1 VAFTLRRG
9 AGPAGAGDR
18 GAADGSMTLMEHL
31 NELRTR
37 LFRAVLSIALA
48 SVVCAFFYDEI
59 VRLLTTPFVD
69 AVEKLAIERDIDA
82 KLTFSDVAGP
92 FTLTL
97 KTSLVAG
104 LVVSSPLWL
113 WQLWAFIVPGLH
125 NTERRWS
132 VIFAAVAG
140 PLFIAGVLLGFFVL
154 PKGLGILLD
163 FTPADVSNFVNLD
176 KYLTFIMRM
185 LLVFGVSF
193 EIPLF
198 VILLNLAG
206 VVSGKALGQH
216 RSWIVLGVFVFAAVA
231 TPSTDPISM
240 LFLAVP
246 MTLLFLMSEV
256 VARLIDRRRAKR
268 GGEGDYS
275 AYSDDEASELG
286 ADDYDDSDTHS
297 DDTDDTDD
305 YDDGQYDGHYDD
317 GVADPLDDDPDR
329 Q

>member
-1 VAFTLRRG
+1 
-9 AGPAGAGDR
+9 
-18 GAADGSMTLMEHL
+18 MTLMEHL

-48 SVVCAFFYDEI
+48 SVACAFFYDEI

>member
-1 VAFTLRRG
+1 
-9 AGPAGAGDR
+9 
-18 GAADGSMTLMEHL
+18 MTLMEHL

-48 SVVCAFFYDEI
+48 SVACAFFYDEI

-329 Q
+329 P

>member
-1 VAFTLRRG
+1 
-9 AGPAGAGDR
+9 
-18 GAADGSMTLMEHL
+18 MTLMEHL

-48 SVVCAFFYDEI
+48 SVACAFFYDEI

-275 AYSDDEASELG
+275 AYSDDEVSELG
-286 ADDYDDSDTHS
+286 ADDYDDTDTYS
-297 DDTDDTDD
+297 DDTDD

-329 Q
+329 R